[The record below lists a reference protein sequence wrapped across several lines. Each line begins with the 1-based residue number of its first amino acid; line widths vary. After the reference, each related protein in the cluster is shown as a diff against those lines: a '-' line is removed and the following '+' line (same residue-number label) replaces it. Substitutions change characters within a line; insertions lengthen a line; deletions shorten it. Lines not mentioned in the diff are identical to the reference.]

1 MMKLLFA
8 IFLMAF
14 TAIPATA
21 DDIVAI
27 TSIESEKEQ
36 VGATA
41 KITVEFPV
49 GNDSPTRRAI
59 IDYINENLHT
69 MGYLSVLRE
78 EGPHPASVKDVHF
91 PSNTCDEA
99 TFRTFL
105 DQLTTVVCK
114 LTSRDQQEYAQSL
127 EEDGESYQPRWF
139 DNRFIGKVADT
150 DTYVSYATYWGEFCG
165 GAHDNRGSNA
175 ITIRKTDG
183 MPITDIFKEDVEE
196 DIQPLLWKYLIVSEN
211 PENPAEYRA
220 EIKKFLKAN
229 YGNSEDLLLPRG
241 TSYLA
246 PDGVHILYQPL
257 EICFWPGEPEI
268 IIPYSAAKPFIS
280 IEAAK
285 AAGL

>member
-1 MMKLLFA
+1 MKKLLSA
-8 IFLMAF
+8 IFWMVF
-14 TAIPATA
+14 TAMPAIA
-21 DDIVAI
+21 DDTVTIS
-27 TSIESEKEQ
+27 SIKSEKEQ
-36 VGATA
+36 VGANA
-41 KITVEFPV
+41 QISVDFPV
-49 GNDSPTRRAI
+49 GDDNPTRRSI
-59 IDYINENLHT
+59 IDYIYENLRT

-78 EGPHPASVKDVHF
+78 EGPLPPADKDVQF
-91 PSNTCDEA
+91 PSNTCDET

-114 LTSRDQQEYAQSL
+114 LTSGDQQEYAHSL
-127 EEDGESYQPRWF
+127 EEDGESYQAKWF
-139 DNRFIGKVADT
+139 NNMYIGKVAET
-150 DTYVSYATYWGEFCG
+150 DTYVSYATYWGEYCG

-175 ITIRKTDG
+175 ITISKADG

-196 DIQPLLWKYLIVSEN
+196 DMQPLLWKYLIVSEN

-220 EIKKFLKAN
+220 EIQKFLKAN
-229 YGNSEDLLLPRG
+229 YGNSEDLLLPQG

-268 IIPYSAAKPFIS
+268 IIPYSEAKPFIS
-280 IEAAK
+280 KEAAK